1 MPSDEIRKLEES
13 SLKKVINA
21 TGTIIHTNLGRSI
34 LSKSA
39 IENLNWACSNFVNI
53 EYDIESG
60 QRGHRDKITEEL
72 LRKLTGCEASIVVN
86 NNAAAVLLCLN
97 TLAKDKE
104 VIVSRGELIEI
115 GGSFRIPDVMQS
127 SGVILRE
134 VGTTNRT
141 YIKDYQD
148 AINSKTAILL
158 KVHTSNYKIEGSAYS
173 PDISE
178 IVSLGRKMG
187 IIVMED
193 LGSGALIDLSKYGL
207 PKEPVVRESV
217 EFGVDIVTF
226 SGDKL
231 LGGPQAG
238 IVLGKQSII
247 EQIRKN
253 PLTRCVR
260 IDKMTIS
267 VLFATLKLYIKGM
280 EKDIPTI
287 AYLTRPCKEI
297 RKIAEAVLSE
307 LSLILDGIAEVS
319 VEDGFSQIGS
329 GSLPIESIP
338 TSYISVNP
346 KDISVDKLSA
356 LFRSYEV
363 PVIGRIYE
371 GKLFMDMRTIYE
383 EDVKHIIK
391 AGEHVRLLS
400 ENLMKN
406 KKT

>member
-1 MPSDEIRKLEES
+1 MPSGELHNSKES
-13 SLKKVINA
+13 LLKKVVNA

-39 IENLNWACSNFVNI
+39 VEHLIWACGNYVNI

-60 QRGHRDKITEEL
+60 QRGHRDKITEGL
-72 LRKLTGCEASIVVN
+72 LKKLTGCEASIVVN

-127 SGVILRE
+127 SGAILRE
-134 VGTTNRT
+134 IGTTNRT
-141 YIKDYQD
+141 YLKDYQN
-148 AINSKTAILL
+148 AINEKTAILL
-158 KVHTSNYKIEGSAYS
+158 KVHTSNYKIEGSTNS
-173 PDISE
+173 PDTLE
-178 IVSLGRKMG
+178 IVSLGKKMG

-193 LGSGALIDLSKYGL
+193 LGSGAMIDLSKYGL
-207 PKEPVVRESV
+207 PKEPVVRESI
-217 EFGVDIVTF
+217 ESGVDIVTF

-238 IVLGKQSII
+238 VILGKQNII
-247 EQIRKN
+247 SSIRKN

-267 VLFATLKLYIKGM
+267 ALDATLRLYIEGR

-287 AYLTRPCKEI
+287 AYLTRSNEEI
-297 RKIAEAVLSE
+297 KKIAELVSSE
-307 LSLILDGIAEVS
+307 LSIILDGIAEVS
-319 VEDGFSQIGS
+319 MEDGFSQVGS
-329 GSLPIESIP
+329 GSLPRQFVKTFCIA
-338 TSYISVNP
+338 VKP
-346 KDISVDKLSA
+346 KNTSVDRLSA
-356 LFRSYEV
+356 LFRHNEV

-371 GKLFMDMRTIYE
+371 NKFIMDMRTVYE
-383 EDVKHIIK
+383 EDIK
-391 AGEHVRLLS
+391 FITSAGEYVRLALRS
-400 ENLMKN
+400 Q
-406 KKT
+406 

>member
-1 MPSDEIRKLEES
+1 MPSGELHNSKES
-13 SLKKVINA
+13 LLKKVVNA

-39 IENLNWACSNFVNI
+39 VEHLIWACGNYVNI

-60 QRGHRDKITEEL
+60 QRGHRDKITEGL
-72 LRKLTGCEASIVVN
+72 LKKLTGCEASIVVN

-127 SGVILRE
+127 SGAILRE
-134 VGTTNRT
+134 IGTTNRT
-141 YIKDYQD
+141 YLKDYQN
-148 AINSKTAILL
+148 AINEKTAILL
-158 KVHTSNYKIEGSAYS
+158 KVHTSNYKIEGSTNS
-173 PDISE
+173 PDTSE
-178 IVSLGRKMG
+178 VVSLGKKMG

-193 LGSGALIDLSKYGL
+193 LGSGAMIDLSKYGL
-207 PKEPVVRESV
+207 PKEPVVRESI
-217 EFGVDIVTF
+217 ESGVDIVTF

-238 IVLGKQSII
+238 VILGKQNII

-267 VLFATLKLYIKGM
+267 ALDATLRLYIEGR

-287 AYLTRPCKEI
+287 AYLTRSNEEI
-297 RKIAEAVLSE
+297 KKIAKLVSSE
-307 LSLILDGIAEVS
+307 LSIILDGIAEVS
-319 VEDGFSQIGS
+319 MEDGFSQVGS
-329 GSLPIESIP
+329 GSLPRQFIKTFCIA
-338 TSYISVNP
+338 VKP
-346 KDISVDKLSA
+346 KNTSVDGLSA
-356 LFRSYEV
+356 LFRHNEV

-371 GKLFMDMRTIYE
+371 NKFIMDMRTVYE
-383 EDVKHIIK
+383 EDIK
-391 AGEHVRLLS
+391 FITSAGEYVRLALRS
-400 ENLMKN
+400 Q
-406 KKT
+406 

>member
-1 MPSDEIRKLEES
+1 MLKKSA
-13 SLKKVINA
+13 LKKVINA

-34 LSKSA
+34 LSESA
-39 IENLNWACSNFVNI
+39 IKHLNWACSNYVNI

-72 LRKLTGCEASIVVN
+72 LRKLTTCEASIVVN

-97 TLAKDKE
+97 TLAKGRE

-127 SGVILRE
+127 SGAILHE

-141 YIKDYQD
+141 YVKDYQN
-148 AINSKTAILL
+148 AINEKTAILL
-158 KVHTSNYKIEGSAYS
+158 KVHTSNYRIEGSTNS

-178 IVSLGRKMG
+178 IVSLGKKMG

-193 LGSGALIDLSKYGL
+193 LGSGAIIDLSKYGL
-207 PKEPVVRESV
+207 PKEPVVKESL
-217 EFGVDIVTF
+217 ESGADIVTF

-238 IVLGKQSII
+238 IILGKQNLI

-260 IDKMTIS
+260 VDKMTIS
-267 VLFATLKLYIKGM
+267 ALSATLELYIKGR

-287 AYLTRPCKEI
+287 AYLTRPLEDI
-297 RKIAEAVLSE
+297 RKIAETVSSE
-307 LSLILDGIAEVS
+307 LSLIMNDIAEVS
-319 VEDGFSQIGS
+319 VENGFSQVGS
-329 GSLPIESIP
+329 GSLPVQSIETFCVMVKP
-338 TSYISVNP
+338 KYISV
-346 KDISVDKLSA
+346 DRLSA
-356 LFRSYEV
+356 LFRCSKV
-363 PVIGRIYE
+363 PIIGRIFE
-371 GKLFMDMRTIYE
+371 NKFIMDMRTVYE
-383 EDVKHIIK
+383 EDMKYIIK
-391 AGEHVRLLS
+391 AGEYAGLALRS
-400 ENLMKN
+400 Q
-406 KKT
+406 